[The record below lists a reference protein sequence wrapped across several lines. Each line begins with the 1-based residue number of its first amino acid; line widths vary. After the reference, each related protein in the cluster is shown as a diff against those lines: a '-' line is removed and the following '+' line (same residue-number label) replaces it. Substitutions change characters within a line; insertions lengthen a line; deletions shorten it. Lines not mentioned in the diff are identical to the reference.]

1 MRIAPRVIAA
11 LSAAVSVA
19 TVACK
24 LKAW

>member
-11 LSAAVSVA
+11 LSAAVSLA
-19 TVACK
+19 TVAGQ